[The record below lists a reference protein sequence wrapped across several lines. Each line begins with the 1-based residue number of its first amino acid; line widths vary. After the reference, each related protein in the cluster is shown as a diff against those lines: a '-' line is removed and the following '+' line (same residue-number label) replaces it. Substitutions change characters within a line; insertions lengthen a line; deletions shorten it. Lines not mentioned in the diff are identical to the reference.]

1 MIVDETIWKGLEV
14 VVLLEKPNLM
24 QADANYYE
32 MIIGMVESCLEDNI
46 PQFLSLSLD
55 LIFFYSNSTKFPEI
69 LKDFHKGAV
78 QG

>member
-1 MIVDETIWKGLEV
+1 
-14 VVLLEKPNLM
+14 M

-32 MIIGMVESCLEDNI
+32 MIIGMMELCLE
-46 PQFLSLSLD
+46 D
-55 LIFFYSNSTKFPEI
+55 LIFFYSNSTMVPEI